1 MAEPYVEAARSVG
14 VRTLRLLFIHV
25 LPNLVPPLIVQATLA
40 MAVAVI
46 AEASLSFLGLGRP
59 PPAPSWGAMLTV
71 GKDYIANGPWL
82 SIWPGLCIFLVTVGF
97 SLLGD
102 GLRQS
107 LDRR

>member
-1 MAEPYVEAARSVG
+1 
-14 VRTLRLLFIHV
+14 
-25 LPNLVPPLIVQATLA
+25 
-40 MAVAVI
+40 
-46 AEASLSFLGLGRP
+46 
-59 PPAPSWGAMLTV
+59 MLTV
-71 GKDYIANGPWL
+71 GKDYIASAPWL